1 MTDKELSQKAKD
13 YFVQIRKTD
22 RLIQRLTNTVN
33 TLRAGL
39 TSQSY
44 ELKPDKVQI
53 SGPQDRISETYARI
67 DELERKIN
75 DRIDELIQLK
85 AEALQR
91 LEKLSDLD
99 QQNVLDAR
107 YIEGNKWEKI
117 SADLDFSIAQV
128 YRIHGAALLNFA
140 EIGRAHV

>member
-1 MTDKELSQKAKD
+1 M
-13 YFVQIRKTD
+13 
-22 RLIQRLTNTVN
+22 
-33 TLRAGL
+33 

-140 EIGRAHV
+140 GKNPDILKDDSK